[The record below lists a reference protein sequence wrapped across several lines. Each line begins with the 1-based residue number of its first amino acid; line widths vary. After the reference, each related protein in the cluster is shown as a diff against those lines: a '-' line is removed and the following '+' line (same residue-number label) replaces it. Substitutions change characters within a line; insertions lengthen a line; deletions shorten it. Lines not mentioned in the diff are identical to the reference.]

1 MQAAQVMAGY
11 TLGGADL
18 LRRAMGKKDKEKMA
32 KEREKFCEGAAKL
45 HGVKEDVANEVFDTL
60 EKFAGYGF
68 NRSHSAAYA
77 WVSYQTAYLK
87 ANYPVEF
94 MAAVMSNEVA
104 NTDKIS
110 IFVAE
115 CERLGIK
122 ILPPDVNKSAL
133 KFVPEE
139 VSEEGVAALQASRKA
154 KPAEAQTLEEE
165 EEGVSFEDLPKA
177 KAARKAAEPA
187 PPVARI
193 HVGSTRFGLAAIK
206 NVGEAAMESAV
217 IEREKNG
224 AFVSLEDFCARIDSK
239 KLNKKSL
246 ECLVKCGA
254 FDWTG
259 IERAELFAEI
269 DGAFAAAASSHRDRA
284 SGQVGLFDALDAA
297 PTPKKRASSRV
308 TPWTTTEKLAFE
320 KELLGFYVTGHPLD
334 DYRPLLES
342 SKFTP
347 IARLGELEDKSTPT
361 IAGALTSVEKKFTKK
376 DSKPFAVVTL
386 EDLSGSLEVMIW
398 NETFI
403 KAQTHLVQGA
413 VVSIS
418 GRLDRREEAPRIV
431 ANEVKPLKRP
441 PAVAPEKP
449 VVLTFDRAQTT
460 EADLTRV
467 REIVQKHP
475 GPRALEFV
483 FTELAGKPVRMRA
496 GREFAMTLDDA
507 ARDELAPWLA
517 R

>member
-1 MQAAQVMAGY
+1 
-11 TLGGADL
+11 
-18 LRRAMGKKDKEKMA
+18 
-32 KEREKFCEGAAKL
+32 
-45 HGVKEDVANEVFDTL
+45 
-60 EKFAGYGF
+60 
-68 NRSHSAAYA
+68 
-77 WVSYQTAYLK
+77 
-87 ANYPVEF
+87 
-94 MAAVMSNEVA
+94 
-104 NTDKIS
+104 
-110 IFVAE
+110 
-115 CERLGIK
+115 
-122 ILPPDVNKSAL
+122 
-133 KFVPEE
+133 
-139 VSEEGVAALQASRKA
+139 
-154 KPAEAQTLEEE
+154 
-165 EEGVSFEDLPKA
+165 
-177 KAARKAAEPA
+177 
-187 PPVARI
+187 
-193 HVGSTRFGLAAIK
+193 VGSTRFGLAAIK
-206 NVGEAAMESAV
+206 NVGEAAMEAAV

-224 AFVSLEDFCARIDSK
+224 AFASLEDFCARIDSK

-284 SGQVGLFDALDAA
+284 SGQVSLFDALDAA
-297 PTPKKRASSRV
+297 PAPKKRAASRV

-376 DSKPFAVVTL
+376 DSKPFAVVVL

-398 NETFI
+398 NETFT
-403 KAQTHLVQGA
+403 KAQAHLVQGN

-431 ANEVKPLKRP
+431 ANEVRPLKRP
-441 PAVAPEKP
+441 TAAAPEKP

-475 GPRALEFV
+475 GSRALEFV
-483 FTELAGKPVRMRA
+483 FTEAAGKAVRLRA
-496 GREFAMTLDDA
+496 GREFAMTLNA
-507 ARDELAPWLA
+507 GAQQELAAWL
-517 R
+517 RS